1 MEILTTLTIIWFV
14 TYTLS
19 FIMNSAQR
27 SNEEKQMIRAENE
40 RKKRIDQLYGRD

>member
-1 MEILTTLTIIWFV
+1 MDVLTTLVIIWIV
-14 TYTLS
+14 TYILS

-27 SNEEKQMIRAENE
+27 SNDLKMLERVENE